1 MKITFDE
8 LSIAHTEN
16 FHAILIEKL
25 IEEAKESFSLDFE
38 NVEKID
44 LSNIQLLVSLKKYC
58 DNNEIQLKL
67 ENINSEQIKQSI
79 KIYNLN
85 DKLGI
90 QV

>member
-8 LSIAHTEN
+8 LNIAHTEN
-16 FHAILIEKL
+16 FHSLLLENLK
-25 IEEAKESFSLDFE
+25 EEAKETFSLNFE

-44 LSNIQLLVSLKKYC
+44 LSNIQLIVSLKKYC
-58 DNNEIQLKL
+58 DNNNIQLKL

-90 QV
+90 